1 MIITKGFK
9 YYTVYQNKI
18 NVTTVISDQFIDP
31 KDPDHSHVHTE
42 SSGGGTYSK
51 RVSFIEYCFRTAS
64 SYKGPFLTFEEAVES
79 LHKLLQQDL
88 DILEN
93 KVVNKKNQIDK
104 LMNNPEK
111 FIK

>member
-9 YYTVYQNKI
+9 YYTIYQNKI
-18 NVTTVISDQFIDP
+18 NISTVTSDQFIDP
-31 KDPDHSHVHTE
+31 KDPEHPRVHTE
-42 SSGGGTYSK
+42 SSDGGTYSK
-51 RVSFIEYCFRTAS
+51 RVSFIEYSFRTATPQ
-64 SYKGPFLTFEEAVES
+64 KGPFLTFEEAVES
-79 LHKLLQQDL
+79 LHKSLQQDL